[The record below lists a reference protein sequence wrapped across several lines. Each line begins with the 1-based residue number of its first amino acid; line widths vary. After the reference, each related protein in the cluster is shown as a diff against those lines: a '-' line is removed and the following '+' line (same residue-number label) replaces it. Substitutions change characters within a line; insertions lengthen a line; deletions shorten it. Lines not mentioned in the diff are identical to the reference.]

1 MIRKVLVVRFRRVGD
16 AVVSSVICN
25 TLRLNFPD
33 AEIHYVLNEAIAPL
47 FEGHPAVDRVIPFS
61 ERENHTP
68 RLYLRK
74 VWCVMRRGRY
84 DALIDLRGTLKTS
97 WFSIFAPGVPYRIGR
112 RKWYNCLWFNHRV
125 TFSAAETVSEVREN
139 LHMLRPLKRERPLR
153 YVTAF
158 DLSVTKAETAAFREY
173 MKECGVD
180 FSRPVMVCAPLTRV
194 PGKEWDK
201 ARMREVLA
209 RILREYG
216 AQLVINYAP
225 AEREA
230 AVELYEAM
238 GRPSGMFIDVEA
250 RGLRQLGALLS
261 NAGFFFGNEGGARH
275 MAQAFGLPCFAIY
288 PPQVS
293 LRKWLPHPGE
303 RNRHVSPRDYLSSDE
318 WNRLTDAERFDTL
331 TVDRVWAALRPMLAA
346 CLRH

>member
-74 VWCVMRRGRY
+74 VWRVMRRGRY

-125 TFSAAETVSEVREN
+125 TFSAAETVSALVKGQDTFAAAGQPLPNYEVTVPKDS
-139 LHMLRPLKRERPLR
+139 PLIGRSIGELKFWQSTGGTIVAIRRGQT
-153 YVTAF
+153 VI
-158 DLSVTKAETAAFREY
+158 LSPGPYAELYGGDVIILVGSSGAA
-173 MKECGVD
+173 
-180 FSRPVMVCAPLTRV
+180 
-194 PGKEWDK
+194 
-201 ARMREVLA
+201 
-209 RILREYG
+209 
-216 AQLVINYAP
+216 
-225 AEREA
+225 EA
-230 AVELYEAM
+230 A
-238 GRPSGMFIDVEA
+238 
-250 RGLRQLGALLS
+250 
-261 NAGFFFGNEGGARH
+261 H
-275 MAQAFGLPCFAIY
+275 
-288 PPQVS
+288 
-293 LRKWLPHPGE
+293 
-303 RNRHVSPRDYLSSDE
+303 
-318 WNRLTDAERFDTL
+318 RLVTTKE
-331 TVDRVWAALRPMLAA
+331 
-346 CLRH
+346 